1 MSFVKKVFH
10 QALKCYYYVFP
21 LAAFLIPLSFFSH
34 VSDNYYPS
42 NYQYFI
48 CSIIFSLGW
57 FCVILCK
64 ERQLKAAASQLLQAK
79 IRKIMEQDEGLR
91 KVCASVEENRRESLQ
106 LRARNQ
112 ELSSQLLLARNAFI
126 KTKTEFQQLEGLI
139 SQLKEENQCLHL
151 QLDALSQECGEK
163 DREGQRLHRELTDA
177 LAYQQILNEEYQAT
191 FEEQHNMLDMRQ
203 AYIAKLESKVQDL
216 MCEIRNLLQLDATA
230 LENFPK
236 QSLPSFKDLPNQL
249 LLELKK
255 IAFKAE
261 NTEAA
266 SSLTASRYIRSES
279 SVRNYSLECR
289 QLFDSLREE
298 NFGMLFVYAP
308 KSKRAVFANSLF
320 KVWTGHGVEDFFT
333 MDEDLVVSGLS
344 QWEADLCMQNGKER
358 AGKLVIKTKNRGHTP
373 FYYCLTVLNKG
384 PLHSHVLGVLHP
396 VHKDIV

>member
-21 LAAFLIPLSFFSH
+21 LAAFLIPLRFFSH
-34 VSDNYYPS
+34 FSDNYYPS

-203 AYIAKLESKVQDL
+203 AYIAKLDDA
-216 MCEIRNLLQLDATA
+216 INLIS
-230 LENFPK
+230 ENR
-236 QSLPSFKDLPNQL
+236 
-249 LLELKK
+249 
-255 IAFKAE
+255 
-261 NTEAA
+261 
-266 SSLTASRYIRSES
+266 SSLGAYQNRLTSASNNLTIMNENYEQSKSQIMDVDMAEES
-279 SVRNYSLECR
+279 
-289 QLFDSLREE
+289 
-298 NFGMLFVYAP
+298 
-308 KSKRAVFANSLF
+308 ANMVKYQILQQTSA
-320 KVWTGHGVEDFFT
+320 T
-333 MDEDLVVSGLS
+333 MLS
-344 QWEADLCMQNGKER
+344 QANQIPSI
-358 AGKLVIKTKNRGHTP
+358 A
-373 FYYCLTVLNKG
+373 LTL
-384 PLHSHVLGVLHP
+384 LGA
-396 VHKDIV
+396 